1 MEVGVVGINHKSSHL
16 HLREAISK
24 VVTRCASE
32 ESGFARIILST
43 CNRTEI
49 YFSGEDLP
57 EIHGK
62 ILNRLRLEIK
72 SSFEQQLYSY
82 FHRDCFCHLAQ
93 VTTGLDS
100 AILAESD
107 IQRQVK
113 LAYMNGSLNGEL
125 SSSLHFMFQKSLKIG
140 KAIRSLFPEIRPKV
154 TLEQML
160 FSLRRNLL
168 GDQKEV
174 SVLMI
179 GNSQINRKI
188 LAYFRYKKGLKIT
201 LCTRGVSSASDLV
214 EKYGVRIAPWD
225 EVERWSGYH
234 FIIAGSNYPE
244 YLIMPEED
252 LELSAPI
259 LMVDLSMPRNIDPAM
274 MRHPLIHLFNVD
286 DISNLINQS
295 KHQHLQEMRH
305 CLSKIE
311 NEVSKQIIIFRKKSD
326 QSPLC
331 VIS

>member
-1 MEVGVVGINHKSSHL
+1 MEVGVVGINHKSSLL

-24 VVTRCASE
+24 VVTSSFE
-32 ESGFARIILST
+32 EEQGFSRIILST

-57 EIHGK
+57 QIHGR
-62 ILNRLRLEIK
+62 ILNRLRAEIK
-72 SSFEQQLYSY
+72 GSFEQHLYSY
-82 FHRDCFCHLAQ
+82 FHRDCFFHLAQ

-113 LAYMNGSLNGEL
+113 LAYMNASLNEEL
-125 SSSLHFMFQKSLKIG
+125 PSSLHFMFQKSLKIG
-140 KAIRSLFPEIRPKV
+140 KAIRSLFPEIRPKR

-160 FSLRRNLL
+160 YSLRRNLL
-168 GDQKEV
+168 GDQKNI

-188 LAYFRYKKGLKIT
+188 LAYFRHKKGLDIT
-201 LCTRGVSSASDLV
+201 LCTRGVSSANDLV
-214 EKYGVRIAPWD
+214 EKYGVRVASWK
-225 EVERWSGYH
+225 EVERWRGYQ

-244 YLIMPEED
+244 YLIRPEQSIERA
-252 LELSAPI
+252 API
-259 LMVDLSMPRNIDPAM
+259 LMVDLSMPRNIDPAII
-274 MRHPLIHLFNVD
+274 RHPLIHLFNVD

-295 KHQHLQEMRH
+295 KHQHLQEMRR